1 MKKNFY
7 KEYQKKQKLASNYEE
22 TDKIIVENQNTL
34 LKILSYLI
42 ALIHSI
48 FKLLLFLGIII
59 LLSVGATII
68 CNKSLQINLLNIIGG
83 NLWIKNYYYLWYL
96 F

>member
-22 TDKIIVENQNTL
+22 TDNIIVENQNTL

-59 LLSVGATII
+59 LLSVGATVIY
-68 CNKSLQINLLNIIGG
+68 NKSLQINLLNIIGG
-83 NLWIKNYYYLWYL
+83 NL
-96 F
+96 